1 MQVKVL
7 TTNEPEAQIKEH
19 HYFEELPP
27 RIQKAIE
34 DSYTGVNL
42 VYEYDK
48 ENLEKFFKEVGVSV
62 RL

>member
-27 RIQKAIE
+27 KIQKAIE
-34 DSYTGVNL
+34 DSYTGRNL

-48 ENLEKFFKEVGVSV
+48 ENLEKFFKEVGVYV
-62 RL
+62 KL